1 MKKKKVEIDFHHPV
15 VWVTGASR
23 GIGREIAKQ
32 FAQLGC
38 IVCLSGRNK
47 RALQSAVKEIIKYG
61 GKATAFPLDINHPR
75 AIQSVHRDIRK
86 TIGEVN
92 VLINNAGI
100 SSFKSFLESPLKDFN
115 KIIST
120 NLLGHI
126 ACMKAVLP
134 SMVERKNGWIFN
146 IISMVAVKTYED
158 STAYTASKAGMLGLA
173 KVLREEMKKHN
184 VKVVNVIP
192 GATATEIW
200 HPKVLEKYSSRM
212 MKAKSVAETVLSVF
226 QMPEDVVVDE
236 IIIRPIK
243 GDLN

>member
-1 MKKKKVEIDFHHPV
+1 MAKKKQDITFHRPI

-47 RALQSAVKEIIKYG
+47 KTLQSVVKEIIKYG
-61 GKATAFPLDINHPR
+61 GKAAAFSLDITQPN
-75 AIQSVHRDIRK
+75 AIQAVHRQIQK
-86 TIGEVN
+86 SIGEVD

-100 SSFKSFLESPLKDFN
+100 SSFKSFLETPLKDFN

-126 ACMKAVLP
+126 ACTKAVLP
-134 SMVERKNGWIFN
+134 SMVKRKKGWIFN
-146 IISMVAVKTYED
+146 IVSMVAVKTYDD
-158 STAYTASKAGMLGLA
+158 SSAYTASKAGLFGCG
-173 KVLREEMKKHN
+173 KVLREEMKMHG
-184 VKVVNVIP
+184 VKVVNVLP

-200 HPKVLEKYSSRM
+200 HPKVREKYSSRM
-212 MKAKSVAETVLSVF
+212 MKAKSVAEAVLAVF
-226 QMPEDVVVDE
+226 QMPDDVVVDE
-236 IIIRPIK
+236 IVVRPVK
-243 GDLN
+243 GDLS

>member
-1 MKKKKVEIDFHHPV
+1 MNKSKVEIYHPV

-47 RALQSAVKEIIKYG
+47 KALKSVVKEIVKDG
-61 GKATAFPLDINHPR
+61 GRASSFILDINNPK
-75 AIQSVHRDIRK
+75 AVQSVHRVIRK
-86 TIGEVN
+86 TIGEVD

-100 SSFKSFLESPLKDFN
+100 SSFKSFLETPLKDFN

-134 SMVERKNGWIFN
+134 SMVERKKGWVFN
-146 IISMVAVKTYED
+146 IVSMVAVKTYEN
-158 STAYTASKAGMLGLA
+158 STAYTASKLGLFGLG
-173 KVLREEMKKHN
+173 KVLREEVKKYG
-184 VKVVNVIP
+184 VKVVNVLP

-200 HPKVLEKYSSRM
+200 HPKVRVKYSSRM
-212 MKAKSVAETVLSVF
+212 MKPKSVAEAVLSVF
-226 QMPEDVVVDE
+226 QMPDDLVVDE
-236 IIIRPIK
+236 FVIRPVK
-243 GDLN
+243 GDLS